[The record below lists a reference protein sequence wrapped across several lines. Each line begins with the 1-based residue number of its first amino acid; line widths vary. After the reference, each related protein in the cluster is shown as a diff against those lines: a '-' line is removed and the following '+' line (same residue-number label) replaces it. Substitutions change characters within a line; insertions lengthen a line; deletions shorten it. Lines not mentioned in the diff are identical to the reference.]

1 MITKLLKVAALT
13 ATLSISSLVNAAYI
27 DTIWAPDKVSA
38 GETITNTHDIT
49 DDGFDPRKLSN
60 PVFNATLE
68 FWFVDDLWD
77 GWYGG
82 HETAD
87 INIDDTGWFSW
98 NINLGSVEVGF
109 GSWETFFIDSEI
121 YSFTWDGGLGDIAV
135 LTDIWWDGKL
145 KYSMEVTEGDFY
157 FKGSRLTVN
166 DVPEPSSLALLGLSL
181 IGLGA
186 ARRRAK

>member
-1 MITKLLKVAALT
+1 MIVKLLKVAALT
-13 ATLSISSLVNAAYI
+13 ATLSISSFVNAAYI
-27 DTIWAPDKVSA
+27 DTIWAPEKVHA
-38 GETITNTHDIT
+38 GDTITNTHDIT
-49 DDGFDPRKLSN
+49 DDGFAKRRLFN

-68 FWFVDDLWD
+68 LWFVDDLWD

-82 HETAD
+82 DETAD
-87 INIDDTGWFSW
+87 INIVDTGWLSW
-98 NINLGSVEVGF
+98 NIDLGSAEVGF
-109 GSWETFFIDSEI
+109 GSWETFYVDSET
-121 YSFTWDGGLGDIAV
+121 YSFTLDGGLGDLAV

-166 DVPEPSSLALLGLSL
+166 DVPEPASLALLGLGL

>member
-1 MITKLLKVAALT
+1 MIVKLLKVAALT
-13 ATLSISSLVNAAYI
+13 ATLSISSFVNAAYI
-27 DTIWAPDKVSA
+27 DTIWAPEKVRA
-38 GETITNTHDIT
+38 GDTITNTHDIT
-49 DDGFDPRKLSN
+49 DDGFTPFFN

-68 FWFVDDLWD
+68 LWFVDDLWD

-82 HETAD
+82 DETAD
-87 INIDDTGWFSW
+87 INIVDTGWFSW
-98 NINLGSVEVGF
+98 NIDLGSAEVGF
-109 GSWETFFIDSEI
+109 GSWETLFIDSET
-121 YSFTWDGGLGDIAV
+121 YSFTLDGGLGDIAV

-166 DVPEPSSLALLGLSL
+166 DVPEPASLALLGLGL